1 MFGSNSVLLLWI
13 KIKNGINQIFQWHL
27 KPHIDRKQLNLYKA
41 YVFYGKYIIVNQWE
55 FKKSPATKNFG
66 TEQNYDKLFNVSEAV
81 SLIV

>member
-27 KPHIDRKQLNLYKA
+27 KPHIDRKQINLYKA
-41 YVFYGKYIIVNQWE
+41 YVFYGKYYCQPMRIQEITCY
-55 FKKSPATKNFG
+55 KKLWDRK
-66 TEQNYDKLFNVSEAV
+66 NYDKLFNVSETV